1 MCKVQQQWKKSFCL
15 FCTGIGSVPYGEQAC
30 GSMHNSKK
38 GRADKQNTLYLR
50 FEQQIIPGHLSYGI
64 QVRADVSR
72 IPHSHCRKVFSWDK
86 KGHFC
91 LVTVR
96 TALTDSKKIN

>member
-1 MCKVQQQWKKSFCL
+1 MESRHAEA
-15 FCTGIGSVPYGEQAC
+15 CTTA
-30 GSMHNSKK
+30 KK

-50 FEQQIIPGHLSYGI
+50 FEQQIIPGHLPYGI